1 MSCDAGF
8 RLAVLGP
15 TMQNS
20 AGSDHQLAKL
30 AVMSHMTLA
39 RWERVTEAPLMMA
52 AVAFLVAYAVPILNP
67 DLPDW
72 AATTCRWCAWV
83 AWALFVADYLAR
95 LLLAT
100 NRRRYILRHPLDLLV
115 IVLPLLRP
123 LRLLR
128 LIALLTVLN
137 RRVGTRLRGRLAVY
151 VAGGAA
157 LLAFCAALA
166 VLDAERSSPDANITS
181 FGDATWWAITTMTT
195 VGYGDQYPVTT
206 VGRLVGVTLML
217 GGITLLG
224 VVTATLA
231 SWLVE
236 AVEAEQQ
243 ESDDMRAEIRTLH
256 QKLDQLVSQQGEPSQ
271 RADTT

>member
-1 MSCDAGF
+1 M
-8 RLAVLGP
+8 V
-15 TMQNS
+15 
-20 AGSDHQLAKL
+20 
-30 AVMSHMTLA
+30 
-39 RWERVTEAPLMMA
+39 A
-52 AVAFLVAYAVPILNP
+52 ALAFLAAYAVPILNP

-128 LIALLTVLN
+128 LIALLNVLN
-137 RRVGTRLRGRLAVY
+137 RRVGIRLRGRLAVY

-166 VLDAERSSPDANITS
+166 VLDAERTSPEANITS

-195 VGYGDQYPVTT
+195 VGYGDQYPVTP

-256 QKLDQLVSQQGEPSQ
+256 HKLDQLVSQQSEPSQ
-271 RADTT
+271 RADST

>member
-1 MSCDAGF
+1 M
-8 RLAVLGP
+8 V
-15 TMQNS
+15 
-20 AGSDHQLAKL
+20 
-30 AVMSHMTLA
+30 
-39 RWERVTEAPLMMA
+39 A
-52 AVAFLVAYAVPILNP
+52 ALAFLVAYAVPILNP

-72 AATTCRWCAWV
+72 VATTCRWFAWV

-128 LIALLTVLN
+128 LIALLNVLN
-137 RRVGTRLRGRLAVY
+137 RRVGRRLRGRLAVY

-166 VLDAERSSPDANITS
+166 VLDAERSSPEANITS

-206 VGRLVGVTLML
+206 VGRLVAVTLML

-243 ESDDMRAEIRTLH
+243 ESNDMRAEIRTLH
-256 QKLDQLVSQQGEPSQ
+256 QKLDQLVSQQGGPSQ
-271 RADTT
+271 LADGT

>member
-1 MSCDAGF
+1 M
-8 RLAVLGP
+8 V
-15 TMQNS
+15 
-20 AGSDHQLAKL
+20 
-30 AVMSHMTLA
+30 
-39 RWERVTEAPLMMA
+39 A
-52 AVAFLVAYAVPILNP
+52 AIAFLVAYAVPILNP

-72 AATTCRWCAWV
+72 AATTCRWMAWV

-128 LIALLTVLN
+128 LVALLNVLN
-137 RRVGTRLRGRLAVY
+137 RRVVMRLRGRLAVY

-157 LLAFCAALA
+157 LLAFCASLA
-166 VLDAERSSPDANITS
+166 VLDVERSSPEATITS
-181 FGDATWWAITTMTT
+181 FGDAMWWAITTMTT
-195 VGYGDQYPVTT
+195 VGYGDHFPVTAR
-206 VGRLVGVTLML
+206 GRLVGVALML
-217 GGITLLG
+217 GGIALLG

-236 AVEAEQQ
+236 AVATEQQ
-243 ESDDMRAEIRTLH
+243 ESEDLRAEIRTLH
-256 QKLDQLVSQQGEPSQ
+256 QKLDLLVVTQQAEPSQ
-271 RADTT
+271 RAEDT

>member
-1 MSCDAGF
+1 MVA
-8 RLAVLGP
+8 ALG
-15 TMQNS
+15 
-20 AGSDHQLAKL
+20 
-30 AVMSHMTLA
+30 
-39 RWERVTEAPLMMA
+39 
-52 AVAFLVAYAVPILNP
+52 FLVAYAVPILNP
-67 DLPDW
+67 DLPGW
-72 AATTCRWCAWV
+72 AATTCRWMAWV

-128 LIALLTVLN
+128 LIALLNVLN
-137 RRVGTRLRGRLAVY
+137 RRVVMRLRGRLAIY

-166 VLDAERSSPDANITS
+166 VLDVERSSPEANITS
-181 FGDATWWAITTMTT
+181 FGDATWWAVTTMTT
-195 VGYGDQYPVTT
+195 VGYGDQYPVTAR
-206 VGRLVGVTLML
+206 GRLVGVALML
-217 GGITLLG
+217 GGIALLG

-256 QKLDQLVSQQGEPSQ
+256 QKLDLLVVSQQAEPSQ
-271 RADTT
+271 RADGTG

>member
-1 MSCDAGF
+1 M
-8 RLAVLGP
+8 V
-15 TMQNS
+15 
-20 AGSDHQLAKL
+20 
-30 AVMSHMTLA
+30 
-39 RWERVTEAPLMMA
+39 A
-52 AVAFLVAYAVPILNP
+52 ALAFLVAYAVPILNP
-67 DLPDW
+67 DLPGW

-128 LIALLTVLN
+128 LIALLNVLN

-166 VLDAERSSPDANITS
+166 VLDAERSSPEANITS

-256 QKLDQLVSQQGEPSQ
+256 QKLDQLVSQQREPSQ
-271 RADTT
+271 RADGS

>member
-1 MSCDAGF
+1 M
-8 RLAVLGP
+8 V
-15 TMQNS
+15 
-20 AGSDHQLAKL
+20 
-30 AVMSHMTLA
+30 
-39 RWERVTEAPLMMA
+39 A
-52 AVAFLVAYAVPILNP
+52 ALAFLVAYAVPILNP
-67 DLPDW
+67 NLPDW

-100 NRRRYILRHPLDLLV
+100 NRRRYILRHLMDLLV
-115 IVLPLLRP
+115 IALPLLRP

-128 LIALLTVLN
+128 LIALLNVLN
-137 RRVGTRLRGRLAVY
+137 RRVAMRLRGRLAVY

-166 VLDAERSSPDANITS
+166 VLDSERSSPEANITS

-236 AVEAEQQ
+236 AVEAEQH
-243 ESDDMRAEIRTLH
+243 ETDDMRAEIRTLH
-256 QKLDQLVSQQGEPSQ
+256 HKLDQLVKQQGAPSQ
-271 RADTT
+271 RTDAT